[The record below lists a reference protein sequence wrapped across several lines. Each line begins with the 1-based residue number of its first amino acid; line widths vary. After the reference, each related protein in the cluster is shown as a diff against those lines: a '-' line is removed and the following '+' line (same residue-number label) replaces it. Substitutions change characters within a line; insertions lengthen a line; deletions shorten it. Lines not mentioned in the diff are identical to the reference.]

1 MDASLGAEALKR
13 IEIVSNT
20 LPVGPL
26 PD

>member
-1 MDASLGAEALKR
+1 MDVSLGAEALKL